1 MDNQKK
7 KILIIEDEPPMLQIL
22 TDRLISSGFDI
33 IQARDGE
40 EGLQLALQNHPDLIL
55 LDILMPKMNG
65 TATINKLRED
75 AWGKSVPVIMLTNVS
90 PDTDAALNEIV
101 KNKPAYYFVKSDIEL
116 DTLVEKIKEIL
127 AAPQQPESK

>member
-7 KILIIEDEPPMLQIL
+7 KILIIEDETPMLQIL
-22 TDRLISSGFDI
+22 NDRLIASGFDI

-40 EGLQLALQNHPDLIL
+40 EGLQLALTHHPDLIL

-65 TATINKLRED
+65 TVTINKLRED

-90 PDTDAALNEIV
+90 PDTDAALNEIL
-101 KNKPAYYFVKSDIEL
+101 KNQPAYYFVKSDIEL
-116 DTLVEKIKEIL
+116 DTLVEKIKGIFNTPKQAEI
-127 AAPQQPESK
+127 K